1 MNLSEIIRRQQKAV
15 ASRRAAAA
23 AGGRKGAPVEDDG
36 FLPFADLW
44 QKDDKGPAA
53 KQPDAA
59 QIHREKQEA
68 SRRQGEEILRQ
79 AQENAAR
86 IEREAYEKGFAEG
99 RQDGLAEG
107 LGKFEPLTQQ
117 FEGLY
122 NAIHGQREAVNSRY
136 EGDLLVLVKTMVDRL
151 VNHEVSV
158 NPRVIEACLKKAMEY
173 VVENSLV
180 RVHLNPDDFNRLKAA
195 GLEDP
200 ALLEGRNTLQLV
212 EDPGVSAGGC
222 LLSTDFGEID
232 ATIENCRDR
241 LYEAVD
247 RAFLD
252 ALRNEGSGGS

>member
-1 MNLSEIIRRQQKAV
+1 MNLSEIIRLQQKAL

-23 AGGRKGAPVEDDG
+23 ARGQKGAPEEDDA

-59 QIHREKQEA
+59 RIHRDEQEA

-79 AQENAAR
+79 ARENAAR
-86 IEREAYEKGFAEG
+86 IEQEAYEKGFAEG

-107 LGKFEPLTQQ
+107 LGKFETLTQQ

-122 NAIHGQREAVNSRY
+122 DVIQGQRGAVNSSY
-136 EGDLLVLVKTMVDRL
+136 EEDLLVLVKTMVDRL

-158 NPRVIEACLKKAMEY
+158 NPRVIEACLRQAMEY

-200 ALLEGRNTLQLV
+200 ALLEGRNTLQLI
-212 EDPGVSAGGC
+212 EDPGISAGGC

-232 ATIENCRDR
+232 ATLENCRDR

-247 RAFLD
+247 KAFLA
-252 ALRNEGSGGS
+252 ALRTEGPEES